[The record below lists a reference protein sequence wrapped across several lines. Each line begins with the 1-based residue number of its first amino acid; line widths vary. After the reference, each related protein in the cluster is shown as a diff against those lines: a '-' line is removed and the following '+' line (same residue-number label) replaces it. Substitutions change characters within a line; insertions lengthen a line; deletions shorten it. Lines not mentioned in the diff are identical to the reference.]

1 MRGFGGTAACTI
13 LISSRTMSVQSRE
26 TSHSLQ
32 KNVVY
37 YTPSPQQKQ
46 TARKLSQWKQD
57 SATRNRYYRGT
68 CKTLQIREGQRPQR
82 VTQIYFACILK
93 SEAVL
98 SAPFLRNGLNRKPCT
113 IFEIG
118 GCPMRPPQENEIFY
132 IGLLT
137 RSCQVQ
143 VLSRICACDGATP

>member
-1 MRGFGGTAACTI
+1 MAADDHLVI
-13 LISSRTMSVQSRE
+13 IAASAAGMKRNQVLLGRQID
-26 TSHSLQ
+26 
-32 KNVVY
+32 VVH
-37 YTPSPQQKQ
+37 
-46 TARKLSQWKQD
+46 KLN
-57 SATRNRYYRGT
+57 SAGIGM
-68 CKTLQIREGQRPQR
+68 KD
-82 VTQIYFACILK
+82 FACILK
-93 SEAVL
+93 SEAIL

-118 GCPMRPPQENEIFY
+118 GCPIHPPQENEIFY